1 MSLKKLS
8 LTIFA
13 GVVVAWWSSG
23 TALADDASAKP
34 VKPRSP
40 RSTAASTAPK
50 ANPDTLPAR
59 AHGGGL
65 WEPPPDGGPDDGPPP
80 PDDRGGPP
88 GPPRDG
94 GPDGGPGHRPS
105 HALPDRGGPPEPP
118 PDGPGRGNG
127 EPAGPPSSTRWPYN
141 DPESMRTSDP
151 EMYKLVK
158 ADEDLDR
165 QSQDLAVQYR
175 QAAPEKRKQIRQQ
188 IERVVNKHFEARQ
201 ARRSLELKRLEEELQ
216 SFRDAIERRTKARK
230 ELVEKRISDL
240 LGSEERPK
248 F

>member
-1 MSLKKLS
+1 MSSKKLS
-8 LTIFA
+8 FTIFA
-13 GVVVAWWSSG
+13 EVVLAWWLSG
-23 TALADDASAKP
+23 TALADDASAKQA
-34 VKPRSP
+34 KSSSSP
-40 RSTAASTAPK
+40 STAASTTPK
-50 ANPDTLPAR
+50 ANPASAPRGPKAR
-59 AHGGGL
+59 P

-88 GPPRDG
+88 GPPPDG
-94 GPDGGPGHRPS
+94 GPDGGPGHRPPRAP
-105 HALPDRGGPPEPP
+105 HDRNGRPEPP

-127 EPAGPPSSTRWPYN
+127 EPAGPPSSARWPYN

-151 EMYKLVK
+151 EMYKLMK

-188 IERVVNKHFEARQ
+188 IEQVVDKHFEARQ
-201 ARRSLELKRLEEELQ
+201 ARRSLELKRLKEELQ
-216 SFRDAIERRTKARK
+216 SFQDAIDRRTKARK